1 MKSMFETIHDKILFK
16 FVKIIMENVDFESL
30 DSSQDD
36 ELYDELNR
44 VSTYFGFRIN
54 DISLELD
61 YIYNLYQLNGEV
73 FDEDKL
79 HTSLNRPSIKTVK
92 FEWNVSET
100 QWVELI
106 YEHKIETY
114 SSDEEEIFN
123 YIESLRDKGDIDW
136 WGGTEISNEVPNSET
151 TDDSINR
158 SSIKII

>member
-1 MKSMFETIHDKILFK
+1 MFETIHDKILFK

-54 DISLELD
+54 DTSLELD
-61 YIYNLYQLNGEV
+61 YIYNLYQLNEEV

-100 QWVELI
+100 QWVNSI
-106 YEHKIETY
+106 YGHEIETY
-114 SSDEEEIFN
+114 CSDKVEIFD
-123 YIESLRDKGDIDW
+123 YIEGLRNKGDINW
-136 WGGTEISNEVPNSET
+136 YEGVELSSEVDSTET
-151 TDDSINR
+151 TDDSINKN
-158 SSIKII
+158 SFKIT